1 MKKRKAFAAMLAV
14 MAMSLTA
21 LNAHADT
28 DGTELQVVE
37 PSQLTIQLGSEWVGV
52 EFQLR
57 TDSGVYPGVVVVDES
72 GVLSLEIGGS
82 STYELSCLGSPQ
94 TVPTLEPEPSEER
107 ESEQAETEPA
117 TTSADTV
124 TPTPDEA
131 GDALTV
137 CGIPVINL
145 AVFGGGL
152 LAAIVL
158 LIALR
163 LSGTEE
169 GTPRSK
175 TTPRGCGTL
184 LRIRA
189 MSNPHGASHI

>member
-1 MKKRKAFAAMLAV
+1 MRKRKALAVMLAV
-14 MAMSLTA
+14 MAMSLMA

-37 PSQLTIQLGSEWVGV
+37 PSQLAIQLGRDWAGV

-57 TDSGVYPGVVVVDES
+57 TDAGFYPGTVVVDES

-82 STYELSCLGSPQ
+82 STYELSRLGSPQ
-94 TVPTLEPEPSEER
+94 TVPTPEPEPSKAP
-107 ESEQAETEPA
+107 ESEPAETEL
-117 TTSADTV
+117 TTVQRGRV

-137 CGIPVINL
+137 YGIPVVHL

-152 LAAIVL
+152 LVAIVL

-163 LSGTEE
+163 FSRRRRHRWDEYDE
-169 GTPRSK
+169 DDDEVSD
-175 TTPRGCGTL
+175 
-184 LRIRA
+184 
-189 MSNPHGASHI
+189 

>member
-1 MKKRKAFAAMLAV
+1 MRKRKAFAAMLAV
-14 MAMSLTA
+14 MAMSLMA

-72 GVLSLEIGGS
+72 GVLSLEIDGS

-94 TVPTLEPEPSEER
+94 TAPTLEPEPTEAP

-137 CGIPVINL
+137 YGIPVIHL
-145 AVFGGGL
+145 AIFGGGL
-152 LAAIVL
+152 LVAIIF
-158 LIALR
+158 LITLR
-163 LSGTEE
+163 FSRRRRHRWDEYDEDDDELSD
-169 GTPRSK
+169 
-175 TTPRGCGTL
+175 
-184 LRIRA
+184 
-189 MSNPHGASHI
+189 

>member
-1 MKKRKAFAAMLAV
+1 MRKRKAFAAMLAV
-14 MAMSLTA
+14 MAMSLMA

-57 TDSGVYPGVVVVDES
+57 TDSGVYPGVVVVDEY

-107 ESEQAETEPA
+107 ESEPAKTEL
-117 TTSADTV
+117 TTVPMDTV

-131 GDALTV
+131 VDALTV
-137 CGIPVINL
+137 YGIPVVHL

>member
-1 MKKRKAFAAMLAV
+1 MRKRKALAAMLAV
-14 MAMSLTA
+14 MAMSLMA

-28 DGTELQVVE
+28 DGTELQVAK
-37 PSQLTIQLGSEWVGV
+37 PSQLTIQLGSYWAGV
-52 EFQLR
+52 EFHLR
-57 TDSGVYPGVVVVDES
+57 TDSGVYPGTVVVDEY

-94 TVPTLEPEPSEER
+94 AAPTPEPEPSEAP
-107 ESEQAETEPA
+107 ESEPAKTEL
-117 TTSADTV
+117 TTVPMDTV

-137 CGIPVINL
+137 YGIPVINL

>member
-1 MKKRKAFAAMLAV
+1 MRKRKALAAMLTV
-14 MAMSLTA
+14 MAMSLMA

-28 DGTELQVVE
+28 DGTELQVAE
-37 PSQLTIQLGSEWVGV
+37 PSQLTIQLGSDWAGV

-57 TDSGVYPGVVVVDES
+57 TDSGVYPGTVVVDEY

-94 TVPTLEPEPSEER
+94 AAPTLEPEPSEAP
-107 ESEQAETEPA
+107 ESEPAETELTPVPSDA
-117 TTSADTV
+117 V

-137 CGIPVINL
+137 YGIPVIHL
-145 AVFGGGL
+145 AIFGGGL
-152 LAAIVL
+152 LVAIIL

-163 LSGTEE
+163 FSRRRRHRWDEYDEDDDELSD
-169 GTPRSK
+169 
-175 TTPRGCGTL
+175 
-184 LRIRA
+184 
-189 MSNPHGASHI
+189 

>member
-1 MKKRKAFAAMLAV
+1 MRKRKAFAATLAV
-14 MAMSLTA
+14 MVMSLMA
-21 LNAHADT
+21 LNAYADT
-28 DGTELQVVE
+28 DGTELQVAE
-37 PSQLTIQLGSEWVGV
+37 PSQLTIQLGPDWAGV

-57 TDSGVYPGVVVVDES
+57 TDAGVYPGTVMVDKS

-94 TVPTLEPEPSEER
+94 AAPTPEPEPSKAP
-107 ESEQAETEPA
+107 ESEPAETEPA

-131 GDALTV
+131 VDALTV
-137 CGIPVINL
+137 YGIPVVHL

-152 LAAIVL
+152 LVAIVL

-163 LSGTEE
+163 FSRRRRRRWDEYDEDDSELSD
-169 GTPRSK
+169 
-175 TTPRGCGTL
+175 
-184 LRIRA
+184 
-189 MSNPHGASHI
+189 

>member
-1 MKKRKAFAAMLAV
+1 MRKRKALAAMLAV
-14 MAMSLTA
+14 MAMSLMA

-57 TDSGVYPGVVVVDES
+57 TDAGVYPGTVVVDES

-94 TVPTLEPEPSEER
+94 AAPTLEPEPTEAP

-124 TPTPDEA
+124 TPTPDEG
-131 GDALTV
+131 GDELTV
-137 CGIPVINL
+137 YGIPVIHL
-145 AVFGGGL
+145 AIFGGGL
-152 LAAIVL
+152 LVAIVL

-163 LSGTEE
+163 LSGTED
-169 GTPRSK
+169 GIPRSK

>member
-1 MKKRKAFAAMLAV
+1 MRKRKALAAMLAA
-14 MAMSLTA
+14 MAMSLMA

-28 DGTELQVVE
+28 DGTELQVAE
-37 PSQLTIQLGSEWVGV
+37 PSQLTIQLGSDWAGV

-94 TVPTLEPEPSEER
+94 TVPTPEPEPSEAP

-124 TPTPDEA
+124 TPTPDEG
-131 GDALTV
+131 GDELTV
-137 CGIPVINL
+137 YGIPVIHL
-145 AVFGGGL
+145 AIFGGGL
-152 LAAIVL
+152 LVAIVL

-184 LRIRA
+184 LRICA

>member
-1 MKKRKAFAAMLAV
+1 MRKRKAFAAMLAV
-14 MAMSLTA
+14 MAMSLMA

-28 DGTELQVVE
+28 DGTELQVAE
-37 PSQLTIQLGSEWVGV
+37 PSQLTIQLGSDWAGV

-124 TPTPDEA
+124 TPTPDEG
-131 GDALTV
+131 GDELTV
-137 CGIPVINL
+137 YGIPVIHL
-145 AVFGGGL
+145 AIFGGGL
-152 LAAIVL
+152 LVAIVL

-163 LSGTEE
+163 LSGTED

-175 TTPRGCGTL
+175 TTPLGCGTL

>member
-1 MKKRKAFAAMLAV
+1 MKKRKALAAMLAV
-14 MAMSLTA
+14 MAMSLMT

-28 DGTELQVVE
+28 DGTELQVAE
-37 PSQLTIQLGSEWVGV
+37 PSQLTIQLGSDWAGV

-57 TDSGVYPGVVVVDES
+57 TDSGVYPGTVVVDES
-72 GVLSLEIGGS
+72 GGLSLEIGGS
-82 STYELSCLGSPQ
+82 STYELSCLGPPQ

-117 TTSADTV
+117 TTSADAV

-137 CGIPVINL
+137 YGIPVINL
-145 AVFGGGL
+145 AIFGGGL

-163 LSGTEE
+163 FSRRRRRRWDEYDEDDDELSD
-169 GTPRSK
+169 
-175 TTPRGCGTL
+175 
-184 LRIRA
+184 
-189 MSNPHGASHI
+189 

>member
-1 MKKRKAFAAMLAV
+1 MRKRKALAAMLAV

-28 DGTELQVVE
+28 DGTELQVAE
-37 PSQLTIQLGSEWVGV
+37 PSQLTIQLGSDWVGV

-57 TDSGVYPGVVVVDES
+57 TYSGVYPGTVVVDEY

-94 TVPTLEPEPSEER
+94 AAPTLEPEPTEAP
-107 ESEQAETEPA
+107 ESEPAKTEL
-117 TTSADTV
+117 TTVPMDTV

-137 CGIPVINL
+137 YGIPVINL

-163 LSGTEE
+163 FSRRRRRRWDEYDEDDSELSD
-169 GTPRSK
+169 
-175 TTPRGCGTL
+175 
-184 LRIRA
+184 
-189 MSNPHGASHI
+189 

>member
-1 MKKRKAFAAMLAV
+1 MRKRKALAAMLAA
-14 MAMSLTA
+14 MAMSLMA

-28 DGTELQVVE
+28 DGAELQVAE
-37 PSQLTIQLGSEWVGV
+37 PSQLTIQLGRDWAGV

-57 TDSGVYPGVVVVDES
+57 TDAGVYPGTVVVDES
-72 GVLSLEIGGS
+72 GVLSLEIGG

-131 GDALTV
+131 VDALTV
-137 CGIPVINL
+137 YGIPVVHL
-145 AVFGGGL
+145 AIFGGGL
-152 LAAIVL
+152 LVAIVL

-169 GTPRSK
+169 GTPWSK

>member
-1 MKKRKAFAAMLAV
+1 MRKRKALAAMLAA
-14 MAMSLTA
+14 MAMSLMA
-21 LNAHADT
+21 LNAHANT
-28 DGTELQVVE
+28 DGAELQVAE
-37 PSQLTIQLGSEWVGV
+37 PSQLTIQLGPEWAGV
-52 EFQLR
+52 KFQLR
-57 TDSGVYPGVVVVDES
+57 TDSGVYPGAVVVDES

-94 TVPTLEPEPSEER
+94 TATTPEPEPSKAP
-107 ESEQAETEPA
+107 ESEPAETEL
-117 TTSADTV
+117 TTVPMDTV

-137 CGIPVINL
+137 YGIPVINL

-152 LAAIVL
+152 LVAIVL

-163 LSGTEE
+163 LSGTED
-169 GTPRSK
+169 GTPQSK

>member
-1 MKKRKAFAAMLAV
+1 MRKRKAFAAMLAV
-14 MAMSLTA
+14 MAMSLMA

-57 TDSGVYPGVVVVDES
+57 TDSGVYPGVVVVDEY
-72 GVLSLEIGGS
+72 GVLNLEIGGS

-94 TVPTLEPEPSEER
+94 AATTPEPEPSEAP
-107 ESEQAETEPA
+107 ESEPAKTEL
-117 TTSADTV
+117 TTVPMDTV

-137 CGIPVINL
+137 YGIPVINL

-163 LSGTEE
+163 LSGTED

>member
-1 MKKRKAFAAMLAV
+1 MRKRKAFAAMLAV
-14 MAMSLTA
+14 MAMSLMA

-28 DGTELQVVE
+28 DGTELQVAE
-37 PSQLTIQLGSEWVGV
+37 PSQLTIQLGRDWAGV

-57 TDSGVYPGVVVVDES
+57 TDAGVYPGTVVVDKS

-82 STYELSCLGSPQ
+82 SIYELSCLGSPQ
-94 TVPTLEPEPSEER
+94 TVPTQKPELTEAP
-107 ESEQAETEPA
+107 ESEPAETEL
-117 TTSADTV
+117 TTVPTDTV

-137 CGIPVINL
+137 YGIPVINL

-163 LSGTEE
+163 FSRRRRRRWDEYDEDDDELSD
-169 GTPRSK
+169 
-175 TTPRGCGTL
+175 
-184 LRIRA
+184 
-189 MSNPHGASHI
+189 